1 MSDFDQKDNGFLA
14 MENTKLSILDQ
25 KLSVAI
31 LENQRVN
38 PFSFLIL
45 IKRPLKVIHADAD
58 APPQRRRSGGVGN
71 FVRAS
76 KGPDLISR
84 TPRNA

>member
-45 IKRPLKVIHADAD
+45 KKA
-58 APPQRRRSGGVGN
+58 
-71 FVRAS
+71 
-76 KGPDLISR
+76 
-84 TPRNA
+84 TP